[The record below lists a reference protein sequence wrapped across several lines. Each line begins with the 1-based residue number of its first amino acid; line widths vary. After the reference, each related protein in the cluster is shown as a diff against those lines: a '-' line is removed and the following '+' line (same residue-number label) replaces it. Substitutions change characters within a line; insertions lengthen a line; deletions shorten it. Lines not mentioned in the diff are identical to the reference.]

1 MSINKT
7 KTKNPKYNKK
17 NSRPIFGR
25 AKYITK
31 NYKTIKSHLKIKII
45 WYIDFIL
52 NRIWLL
58 VPQVPKDEN
67 VKSLRRRQ
75 RTKFDQKDSLK
86 PSAQVS

>member
-31 NYKTIKSHLKIKII
+31 NYKTIKSNSRNNKKKKKYQGEKKPNKNTLNKNIEFNGQKISSSI
-45 WYIDFIL
+45 
-52 NRIWLL
+52 
-58 VPQVPKDEN
+58 
-67 VKSLRRRQ
+67 
-75 RTKFDQKDSLK
+75 
-86 PSAQVS
+86 